1 MNEELFTA
9 AERDNLHLLMSQPA
23 VYCKLKAMPMNN
35 GYSNFD
41 NNFKQVKTEL
51 DKIKR
56 SKSYRIGRAI
66 MYIPVRLKRLA
77 KRVYKK
83 INKMRKGYQK

>member
-1 MNEELFTA
+1 
-9 AERDNLHLLMSQPA
+9 
-23 VYCKLKAMPMNN
+23 MNN
-35 GYSNFD
+35 GPSGLNSNF
-41 NNFKQVKTEL
+41 KKVKAEL

-56 SKSYRIGRAI
+56 SKSYRVGRAI

-77 KRVYKK
+77 KRIYRK